1 MKDKI
6 PLLDF
11 TPTREAIIEPS
22 ITTKAI
28 DAPEHCV
35 LCFFQEVLSRLSQQV
50 PFKQIARHRSEMGTH
65 PLWEFEMNGKRI
77 AAFHPGLGDAYA
89 AAMFEEI
96 IARGCRKFI
105 VVGSCGVLDDDLTMG
120 HALVP
125 ASAIRDEGASYHY
138 LPPSREVEASPEAV
152 TAIEQVLH
160 RRKIPFIRTKTWTTA
175 GLYRETRQRMQT
187 RKDEGCLA
195 VEMEAAS
202 LFAVAKFR
210 NVTIGQLLYSGDS
223 LAGEE
228 WDSRGFTKDTS
239 LREKIFWLA
248 AEACLAIG
256 D

>member
-11 TPTREAIIEPS
+11 EPTREAIIEPS
-22 ITTKAI
+22 RTTKAI
-28 DAPEHCV
+28 DTPEHCV
-35 LCFFQEVLSRLSQQV
+35 LCFFQEVLSRLSQKV

-65 PLWEFEMNGKRI
+65 PLWEFELNGKRI

-89 AAMFEEI
+89 AGMFEEV

-105 VVGSCGVLDDDLTMG
+105 AVGSCGVLDDSITMG

-125 ASAIRDEGASYHY
+125 DRAVRDEGASFHY
-138 LPPSREVEASPEAV
+138 LPPAREVDASPEAV
-152 TAIEQVLH
+152 AAIENVLK
-160 RRKIPFIRTKTWTTA
+160 RRDVPYIRTKTWTTA
-175 GLYRETRQRMQT
+175 GFYRETQT
-187 RKDEGCLA
+187 RMHRRKQEGCLT

-223 LAGEE
+223 LAGEA

-239 LREKIFWLA
+239 LREKMFWLA

-256 D
+256 E